1 RSTATNSSCGTV
13 NTLRNHPTAP
23 RNKTSS
29 PTTLTAKLVTKPA
42 KMRVSPKAVT
52 SGHGVGA
59 GTSTT
64 SLDVFAR
71 LVSDSISSSTHA
83 NANASAANDIHD
95 GEHDHP
101 NCVNEVPIPR
111 DHFYPLML
119 HGSNPAA

>member
-52 SGHGVGA
+52 NGHAVGA
-59 GTSTT
+59 GTSTP

-71 LVSDSISSSTHA
+71 LVSGSISSSTLQRPMTYTTV
-83 NANASAANDIHD
+83 NTITQTASTKCQYH
-95 GEHDHP
+95 
-101 NCVNEVPIPR
+101 
-111 DHFYPLML
+111 
-119 HGSNPAA
+119 